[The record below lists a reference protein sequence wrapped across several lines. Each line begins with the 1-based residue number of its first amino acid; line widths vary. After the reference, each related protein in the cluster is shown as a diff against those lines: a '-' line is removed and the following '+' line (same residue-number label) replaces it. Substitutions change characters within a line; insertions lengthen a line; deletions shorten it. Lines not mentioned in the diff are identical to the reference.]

1 MRGSCCSGGWKLGS
15 DRPWCRASLG
25 FPRRNGDSVMR
36 NRIDID
42 YSHSRAIV
50 QEIGERLR
58 ASLKA
63 DRALPASLRMQID
76 RLRQLEGQSQPNVAK
91 STPRLWTRRPW
102 VMRNVRCE
110 QMFFRFAPEL
120 GPCSKPLACR
130 KRARSRPRTSVCGRG
145 RYRPYSTL
153 TLAARITLPHF
164 SVSSAMSLPK
174 SAGEP

>member
-1 MRGSCCSGGWKLGS
+1 MARKADALVRRPRQRETGGPVFLTMDQKRLS
-15 DRPWCRASLG
+15 KSFHFFIYPHQAARAHNIR
-25 FPRRNGDSVMR
+25 RRNGRQSPLYLLAAQDALPKLGEIECS
-36 NRIDID
+36 
-42 YSHSRAIV
+42 YSRTVGRCSADTMV
-50 QEIGERLR
+50 ALGQNAKCSLR
-58 ASLKA
+58 A
-63 DRALPASLRMQID
+63 D
-76 RLRQLEGQSQPNVAK
+76 V
-91 STPRLWTRRPW
+91 
-102 VMRNVRCE
+102 
-110 QMFFRFAPEL
+110 FRFAPEL